1 MFQSTIVPHYLNWH
15 SNLIQTE
22 RDCWISPSIT
32 LPLPNP
38 NQPSITQSLYKPS
51 RMCRMCRMK
60 CRVVKF
66 DFQCRRYYHD
76 YCRDSSY
83 SKPNLICFF
92 NPVLHSTAGFGGFDT
107 WSETIQATAAAN
119 CPIVVTSYTAL
130 DCPLDL
136 VRFQKEAKR
145 PLQIMAEP
153 QLNPYGSKRPDRNFI
168 TDDVAPLI
176 FKNYHYCVLK

>member
-1 MFQSTIVPHYLNWH
+1 
-15 SNLIQTE
+15 
-22 RDCWISPSIT
+22 
-32 LPLPNP
+32 
-38 NQPSITQSLYKPS
+38 
-51 RMCRMCRMK
+51 MCRMCRMK

-153 QLNPYGSKRPDRNFI
+153 QFNPYGSKRPDRNFI